1 VTASITQ
8 LKYKVQ
14 VNTLEHLAAR
24 TLALNEIGV
33 CNLGFDRAVAYDST
47 FFGRDLLTITPE
59 KGYALVQHDR
69 DVGLFDGEQ
78 LAVLSAPKTVRAY
91 RFEPSTKRFSP
102 AQKETAQAQS
112 MILDAISF
120 YQTAFDLYMRGSY
133 KDTSDE
139 GE

>member
-1 VTASITQ
+1 MDVAPTI
-8 LKYKVQ
+8 
-14 VNTLEHLAAR
+14 
-24 TLALNEIGV
+24 
-33 CNLGFDRAVAYDST
+33 LGLMGLAYDST